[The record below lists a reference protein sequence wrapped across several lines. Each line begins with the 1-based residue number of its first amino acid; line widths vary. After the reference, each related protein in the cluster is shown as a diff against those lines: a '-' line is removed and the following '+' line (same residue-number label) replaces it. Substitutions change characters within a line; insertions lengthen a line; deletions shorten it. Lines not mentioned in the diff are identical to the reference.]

1 MNVGVLAFIV
11 AAAGF
16 VALLIGAIVV
26 VLWLIRRS
34 RPGRAPA
41 PAGHETLDGVI
52 RCVLVTTVP
61 RSRGQHQDDNDQR
74 RVSVLIDVESPHG
87 RSRIVDQPERPKYL
101 PWILRWRIFTK
112 NPFRY
117 GDLQLL
123 IDDPDERRLAADAAR
138 AGGYEFRLEEPLRV
152 LVTDTGG
159 QGRRPRWRLAD
170 AR

>member
-11 AAAGF
+11 AAGGSM
-16 VALLIGAIVV
+16 VLLIGAIVV

-34 RPGRAPA
+34 RPGRAPVST
-41 PAGHETLDGVI
+41 AGDVLDGVI
-52 RCVLVTTVP
+52 RCVLVTTVT
-61 RSRGQHQDDNDQR
+61 RSPARHQDDNDQR
-74 RVSVLIDVESPHG
+74 RVSVLIDVDGPRG
-87 RSRIVDQPERPKYL
+87 RGRIADRPERPRYL
-101 PWILRWRIFTK
+101 PWTLRWRIFTK

-138 AGGYEFRLEEPLRV
+138 AGGYEFRLVRPLRV

-159 QGRRPRWRLAD
+159 EGRRPRWRLAD